1 MTEAIKEKKRV
12 FDFINNLHQ
21 IAEREGWVFRYDPET
36 DEASVTTPKLPEDS
50 RIRYVND
57 ELALYFS
64 NNKIQGLFIEYFSH
78 NFIEHQPE
86 GFEDLKTLVKQPS
99 HDGLVE
105 VAWSKV
111 EKIAPDFEDAIR
123 LAMVKDIPV
132 QS

>member
-50 RIRYVND
+50 RIRYIND

-64 NNKIQGLFIEYFSH
+64 NNKIHGLFIEYFSH

-105 VAWSKV
+105 VAWAKV